1 MRPISTSSG
10 SNDLICKLIG
20 SSSQRKPPRDWSRI
34 SGSSNLI
41 KQIKLLITCTLT
53 TWAYLK
59 AKGTLLGASRAI
71 QVKCTNLCQ
80 IFWSNVLRC
89 CVSRDHTCTTAPHI
103 RVNRGDVDDDDQAGR
118 AHRVNWS
125 SSSSSL
131 TDCRSYFYFVLHIPR
146 NGVGH
151 VTNSNLFSTFEKNIF
166 RP

>member
-1 MRPISTSSG
+1 MIWSANSLEAVHNENLPE
-10 SNDLICKLIG
+10 IG
-20 SSSQRKPPRDWSRI
+20 VEL

-59 AKGTLLGASRAI
+59 ARGTLLGASRAI

-103 RVNRGDVDDDDQAGR
+103 RVNRGDVDDDDDQAGR